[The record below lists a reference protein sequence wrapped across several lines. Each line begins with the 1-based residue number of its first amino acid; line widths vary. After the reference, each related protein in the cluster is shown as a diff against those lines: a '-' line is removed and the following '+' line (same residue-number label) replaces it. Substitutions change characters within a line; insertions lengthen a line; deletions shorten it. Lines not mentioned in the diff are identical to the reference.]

1 MNLSEI
7 RDMVGSILDYSPDVQ
22 TYKDEVTRVVNQ
34 LYLEMFADR
43 KWQFAQKSK
52 NLTARADVTS
62 TASASSGVL
71 TASVLYS
78 LNKWMEGQIV
88 EVSGGTW
95 SSGKLSGE
103 YRIVKIEAAT
113 VTTSRLYLEDSDGNS
128 VTSGATSAAAT
139 VRIKNRYIDMPE
151 DMVKVL
157 SLGIRTPAQS
167 SDTATG
173 NATINFLNC
182 SRHLDEELD
191 LDLDMS
197 GRPTDWIR
205 YDNYQMPQPVTAP
218 QLGTTTLPGPTG
230 SLAAG
235 TYYVKYVFEDNNR
248 KSAPSAAA
256 SITLA
261 NSLRDELDVD
271 SGLQATAA
279 NSGLVKRVYMRTPD
293 SMAYYQVSNSVVTEA
308 ATSASNLALDS
319 AYLTSSNRLP
329 EHGGSYE
336 RVRLYPRQDADVT
349 VTLRYLFQPPMLI
362 EDTDVPLLPPSHHN
376 YLVYRACQEL
386 FVKHDNLQH
395 SELYRRKADTELL
408 RIENTYLS
416 EGAGVWIKQGYR
428 ESQRRYT
435 SQTSL
440 THRG

>member
-52 NLTARADVTS
+52 NLTAYKDVTGTGNTGLGAF
-62 TASASSGVL
+62 TATSAVL
-71 TASVLYS
+71 DT
-78 LNKWMEGQIV
+78 WMEGQII
-88 EVSGGTW
+88 EISGGTW
-95 SSGKLSGE
+95 SGDALSGE
-103 YRIVKIEAAT
+103 YIIRKVASTTIAYLNNLDGSAAT
-113 VTTSRLYLEDSDGNS
+113 GGSTTAPASFR
-128 VTSGATSAAAT
+128 V
-139 VRIKNRYIDMPE
+139 KHRYVDMPE
-151 DMVKVL
+151 DMVKVM

-256 SITLA
+256 FITLA

-319 AYLTSSNRLP
+319 AYFTSSNRLP

-386 FVKHDNLQH
+386 FVKHNNVQH
-395 SELYRRKADTELL
+395 SELYKRKADQELL
-408 RIENTYLS
+408 RMENRYLS
-416 EGAGVWIKQGYR
+416 EGATHWVKASFRGR
-428 ESQRRYT
+428 PSLDFSESKLTT
-435 SQTSL
+435 S
-440 THRG
+440 G

>member
-52 NLTARADVTS
+52 NLAAYKDVTGTGNTGAGAF
-62 TASASSGVL
+62 TATSAVFA
-71 TASVLYS
+71 T
-78 LNKWMEGQIV
+78 WMEGQII
-88 EVSGGTW
+88 EISGGSW
-95 SSGKLSGE
+95 SGDALSGE
-103 YRIVKIEAAT
+103 YIIRKVSSTTIVYLNNLDGSAAT
-113 VTTSRLYLEDSDGNS
+113 SGSTTSPASFR
-128 VTSGATSAAAT
+128 V
-139 VRIKNRYIDMPE
+139 KHRYIDMPE

-197 GRPTDWIR
+197 GRPTDWVR
-205 YDNYQMPQPVTAP
+205 YDNYQMPQPITPPA
-218 QLGTTTLPGPTG
+218 LASTSG
-230 SLAAG
+230 SLTAG
-235 TYYVKYVFEDNNR
+235 TYYVKYIFRDNNR
-248 KSAPSAAA
+248 KSAPSAEA
-256 SITLA
+256 SVTLA
-261 NSLRDELDVD
+261 STGGINIT
-271 SGLQATAA
+271 SGLQATTA
-279 NSGLVKRVYMRTPD
+279 NSGIVKKVYIRTPD
-293 SMAYYQVSNSVVTEA
+293 SKGYYESTNSVVTEA
-308 ATSASNLALDS
+308 TTTLSGLTIDS
-319 AYLTSSNRLP
+319 AYFTASERLP

-336 RVRLYPRQDADVT
+336 RVRLYPRQDSDIT

-362 EDTDVPLLPPSHHN
+362 EDTDVPLIPPSHHN

-386 FVKHDNLQH
+386 FVKHNNPQH
-395 SELYRRKADTELL
+395 SEMYRRKADEELL
-408 RIENTYLS
+408 RMENRYLS
-416 EGAGVWIKQGYR
+416 EGAAYWVKASFRGRPSLQFAETKLT
-428 ESQRRYT
+428 T
-435 SQTSL
+435 S
-440 THRG
+440 G

>member
-52 NLTARADVTS
+52 NLTAYKDVTGTGNTGAGAF
-62 TASASSGVL
+62 TATSAVFA
-71 TASVLYS
+71 T
-78 LNKWMEGQIV
+78 WMEGQII
-88 EVSGGTW
+88 EISGGTW
-95 SSGKLSGE
+95 SGDALSGE
-103 YRIVKIEAAT
+103 YIIRRVASTSIVYLNNFDGSDAT
-113 VTTSRLYLEDSDGNS
+113 ASSTTAPASFR
-128 VTSGATSAAAT
+128 V
-139 VRIKNRYIDMPE
+139 KHRYIDMPE

-205 YDNYQMPQPVTAP
+205 YDNYQMPQPVTP
-218 QLGTTTLPGPTG
+218 PVLESTTG

-235 TYYVKYVFEDNNR
+235 TYYVKYVLQDSNR
-248 KSAPSAAA
+248 KSASSAAA

-261 NSLRDELDVD
+261 STGGINIT
-271 SGLQATAA
+271 SGLQATTA
-279 NSGLVKRVYMRTPD
+279 NSGIVKRVYIRTPD
-293 SMAYYQVSNSVVTEA
+293 SMAYYQSSNSVVTEA
-308 ATSASNLALDS
+308 TTSLSGLSMDTAYFTASD
-319 AYLTSSNRLP
+319 RIP

-386 FVKHDNLQH
+386 FVKHNNAQH
-395 SELYRRKADTELL
+395 SELYRRKADQELL
-408 RIENTYLS
+408 RMENRYLS
-416 EGAGVWIKQGYR
+416 EGATHWVKASFRGR
-428 ESQRRYT
+428 PSLDFSESKLTT
-435 SQTSL
+435 S
-440 THRG
+440 G

>member
-62 TASASSGVL
+62 TGTASSGVL
-71 TASVLYS
+71 TVGDSDTAVVYS
-78 LNKWMEGQIV
+78 LNTWMEGQIV

-95 SSGKLSGE
+95 SSSQMSGE
-103 YRIVKIEAAT
+103 YKIVKIELASL
-113 VTTSRLYLEDSDGNS
+113 TTSRLYLEDANGNP
-128 VTSGATSAAAT
+128 VTAGATSAAAT
-139 VRIKNRYIDMPE
+139 VRVKHRYIDMPE

-205 YDNYQMPQPVTAP
+205 YDNYQMPQPVTP
-218 QLGTTTLPGPTG
+218 PVLESTTG

-235 TYYVKYVFEDNNR
+235 TYYVKYVLQDSNR
-248 KSAPSAAA
+248 KSASSAAA

-261 NSLRDELDVD
+261 STGGINIT
-271 SGLQATAA
+271 SGLQATSA
-279 NSGLVKRVYMRTPD
+279 NSGIVKRVYIRTPD
-293 SMAYYQVSNSVVTEA
+293 SMAYYQSTNSVVTEA
-308 ATSASNLALDS
+308 TTSLSGLSIDAAYFTASD
-319 AYLTSSNRLP
+319 RIP

-336 RVRLYPRQDADVT
+336 RVRLYPRQDSDVT

-386 FVKHDNLQH
+386 FVKHNNAQH
-395 SELYRRKADTELL
+395 SELYRRKADQELL
-408 RIENTYLS
+408 RMENRYLT
-416 EGAGVWIKQGYR
+416 EGAAHWVKASFRGRPSLQFS
-428 ESQRRYT
+428 ESKLTT
-435 SQTSL
+435 S
-440 THRG
+440 G

>member
-71 TASVLYS
+71 TVGSSSEPLAYTTNRWV
-78 LNKWMEGQIV
+78 EGQII
-88 EVSGGTW
+88 EISGGTW
-95 SSGKLSGE
+95 TAAGPLSGE
-103 YRIVKIEAAT
+103 YEIAKIVNASI
-113 VTTSRLYLEDSDGNS
+113 TTSTVYIKDQDGNPIT
-128 VTSGATSAAAT
+128 VGTTSADAT
-139 VRIKNRYIDMPE
+139 VRIKHRYIDMPE

-197 GRPTDWIR
+197 GRPTDWVR
-205 YDNYQMPQPVTAP
+205 YDNHQMPQPITPPVLEST
-218 QLGTTTLPGPTG
+218 TG

-235 TYYVKYVFEDNNR
+235 TYYVKYVLEDSNR
-248 KSAPSAAA
+248 KSASSAAA

-261 NSLRDELDVD
+261 STGGINITG
-271 SGLQATAA
+271 GLQATSA
-279 NSGLVKRVYMRTPD
+279 NSGLVKRVYIRTPD
-293 SMAYYQVSNSVVTEA
+293 SMAYYQSSNSVVTEA
-308 ATSASNLALDS
+308 TTSLSGLSMDTAYFTASD
-319 AYLTSSNRLP
+319 RLP

-386 FVKHDNLQH
+386 FVKHNNAQH
-395 SELYRRKADTELL
+395 SELYRRKADQELL
-408 RIENTYLS
+408 RMENRYLS
-416 EGAGVWIKQGYR
+416 EGATHWVKASFRGR
-428 ESQRRYT
+428 PSLDFSESKLTT
-435 SQTSL
+435 S
-440 THRG
+440 G

>member
-1 MNLSEI
+1 MNLAEI

-34 LYLEMFADR
+34 LYLEMFADH
-43 KWQFAQKSK
+43 KWQFAQKTR
-52 NLTARADVTS
+52 NLTARGDVT
-62 TASASSGVL
+62 TTGTASSGVL
-71 TASVLYS
+71 TVGDSDTAVIYS
-78 LNKWMEGQIV
+78 KNTWMEGQIV

-103 YRIVKIEAAT
+103 YRIVKIELAT
-113 VTTSRLYLEDSDGNS
+113 LSTSRLYLEDSDGNS

-157 SLGIRTPAQS
+157 SLGIRSPASS

-173 NATINFLNC
+173 NATIHFLNC

-191 LDLDMS
+191 LDLDIA

-205 YDNYQMPQPVTAP
+205 YDNYRMPQPVTAP
-218 QLGTTTLPGPTG
+218 VLESTTG

-235 TYYVKYVFEDNNR
+235 TYYVKYTFEDSNR
-248 KSAPSAAA
+248 KSASSSAA

-261 NSLRDELDVD
+261 STAGINIT
-271 SGLQATAA
+271 SGLQSTGA
-279 NSGLVKRVYMRTPD
+279 NSGTVKRVYIRTPD
-293 SMAYYQVSNSVVTEA
+293 SMAYYQSSNSVVTE
-308 ATSASNLALDS
+308 TTTTLSALAIDS
-319 AYLTSSNRLP
+319 AYFTSADRIP

-336 RVRLYPRQDADVT
+336 RVRLYPRQDSDITVT
-349 VTLRYLFQPPMLI
+349 VRYLFQPPMLA

-386 FVKHDNLQH
+386 FVKHENDQH
-395 SELYRRKADTELL
+395 SELYRRKADAELL
-408 RIENTYLS
+408 RMENRYLS
-416 EGAGVWIKQGYR
+416 EGATHWVKASFRSRPSLQFS
-428 ESQRRYT
+428 ESKLTT
-435 SQTSL
+435 S
-440 THRG
+440 G

>member
-34 LYLEMFADR
+34 LYLEMFADK

-52 NLTARADVTS
+52 NLTARADVT
-62 TASASSGVL
+62 TTGTASSGVL
-71 TASVLYS
+71 TVGDSDTAVVYAV
-78 LNKWMEGQIV
+78 NTWMEGQIV

-95 SSGKLSGE
+95 SSSQMSGE
-103 YRIVKIEAAT
+103 YRIVKIELASL
-113 VTTSRLYLEDSDGNS
+113 TTSRLYLEDSDGS
-128 VTSGATSAAAT
+128 PVTAGATSAAAT
-139 VRIKNRYIDMPE
+139 IRIKNRYIDMPE
-151 DMVKVL
+151 DMVKVM
-157 SLGIRTPAQS
+157 SLGIRSPAQS

-205 YDNYQMPQPVTAP
+205 HGNYQTPQPITPPVLEST
-218 QLGTTTLPGPTG
+218 TG

-235 TYYVKYVFEDNNR
+235 TYYVKYVLEDSNR
-248 KSAPSAAA
+248 KSAPSAAT

-261 NSLRDELDVD
+261 STGGINIT
-271 SGLQATAA
+271 SGLQATSA
-279 NSGLVKRVYMRTPD
+279 NSGLVKRVYIRTPD
-293 SMAYYQVSNSVVTEA
+293 SMAYYQSSNSVVTETNTSLSGLSMNA
-308 ATSASNLALDS
+308 AYFTASD
-319 AYLTSSNRLP
+319 RLP

-336 RVRLYPRQDADVT
+336 RVRLYPRQDANVT
-349 VTLRYLFQPPMLI
+349 VTLRYLFQPPMLA

-386 FVKHDNLQH
+386 FVKHNNAQH
-395 SELYRRKADTELL
+395 SELYRLKADREML
-408 RIENTYLS
+408 RMENRYLS
-416 EGAGVWIKQGYR
+416 EGATHWVKSSFRGR
-428 ESQRRYT
+428 PSLDFAESKLTT
-435 SQTSL
+435 S
-440 THRG
+440 G

>member
-22 TYKDEVTRVVNQ
+22 TYKDEVTRVINQ
-34 LYLEMFADR
+34 LYLEMFADK
-43 KWQFAQKSK
+43 KWQFAQKSR
-52 NLTARADVTS
+52 NITARADVTS

-71 TASVLYS
+71 TVGSSSQPLGYTANRWV
-78 LNKWMEGQIV
+78 EGQII
-88 EVSGGTW
+88 EISGGTW
-95 SSGKLSGE
+95 GVGTTLSGE
-103 YRIVKIEAAT
+103 YEIAKIVNAT
-113 VTTSRLYLEDSDGNS
+113 LVASTVYIKDQDGNLITAGTTSAD
-128 VTSGATSAAAT
+128 AT
-139 VRIKNRYIDMPE
+139 VRIKSRYIDMPE

-205 YDNYQMPQPVTAP
+205 YDNYQMPQPITPPVLEST
-218 QLGTTTLPGPTG
+218 TG

-235 TYYVKYVFEDNNR
+235 TYYVKYVFKDNNR
-248 KSAPSAAA
+248 KGAPSAAA
-256 SITLA
+256 SVTLA
-261 NSLRDELDVD
+261 STGGINIT
-271 SGLQATAA
+271 SGLQTTTS
-279 NSGLVKRVYMRTPD
+279 NLGIVKQIYIQTPD
-293 SMAYYQVSNSVVTEA
+293 SMAYYQASNSVVTEA
-308 ATSASNLALDS
+308 TTSLSGLSIDTDYFMS
-319 AYLTSSNRLP
+319 ADRIP

-386 FVKHDNLQH
+386 FVKHNNAQH
-395 SELYRRKADTELL
+395 SELYRLKADREML
-408 RIENTYLS
+408 RMENRYLS
-416 EGAGVWIKQGYR
+416 EGATHWVKASFRGR
-428 ESQRRYT
+428 PSLDFAESKLTT
-435 SQTSL
+435 S
-440 THRG
+440 G